1 MKEVM
6 NFIVWQW
13 NQWQTW
19 QKGYIFGAFI
29 LGVSI
34 FVPEPYSMYLVAV
47 PMTMLFVWTFKWAV
61 WNQLMESWNK
71 YQTEKRELF
80 TNIRDSHK

>member
-1 MKEVM
+1 MKEVID
-6 NFIVWQW
+6 FIVWQW

-19 QKGYIFGAFI
+19 QKGYIVGACI
-29 LGVSI
+29 LGASI
-34 FVPEPYSMYLVAV
+34 FVPEPYGKYLIAI
-47 PMTMLFVWTFKWAV
+47 PMIMLFVWTFKWAV

>member
-1 MKEVM
+1 MKELID
-6 NFIVWQW
+6 FIIWQW

-19 QKGYIFGAFI
+19 QKGYILGAFM
-29 LGVSI
+29 LGTSI
-34 FVPEPYSMYLVAV
+34 FIPEPYSKYLIAI
-47 PMTMLFVWTFKWAV
+47 PMIMLFVWTFKWAV

>member
-1 MKEVM
+1 MKEVV
-6 NFIVWQW
+6 NFIIWQW

-19 QKGYIFGAFI
+19 QKGYILGAFM
-29 LGVSI
+29 LGTSI
-34 FVPEPYSMYLVAV
+34 FIPEPYSKYLIAV
-47 PMTMLFVWTFKWAV
+47 PMIMLFVWTFKWAV

>member
-1 MKEVM
+1 MKEVL

-19 QKGYIFGAFI
+19 QKGYIVGAFM
-29 LGVSI
+29 LGASI
-34 FVPEPYSMYLVAV
+34 FIPEPYSMYLVAV

-61 WNQLMESWNK
+61 WNQIKASWDK
-71 YQTEKRELF
+71 YQTEKQGLF
-80 TNIRDSHK
+80 ATIKESDK

>member
-1 MKEVM
+1 VKEVV

-19 QKGYIFGAFI
+19 QKGYIVGAFM
-29 LGVSI
+29 LGASI
-34 FVPEPYSMYLVAV
+34 FAPEPYSKYLIAV
-47 PMTMLFVWTFKWAV
+47 PMIMLFVWTFKWAV

-71 YQTEKRELF
+71 YKTEKQELF
-80 TNIRDSHK
+80 ATIKESDK